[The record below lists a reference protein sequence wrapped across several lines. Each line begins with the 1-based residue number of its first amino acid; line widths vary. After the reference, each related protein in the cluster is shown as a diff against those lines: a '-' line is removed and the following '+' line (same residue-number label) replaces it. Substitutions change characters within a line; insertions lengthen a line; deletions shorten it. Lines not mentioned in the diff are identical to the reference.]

1 MALHLS
7 VVMPVYNE
15 RYLIAESVRRVLAV
29 RGDTISR
36 LDLVIVD
43 DGSTD
48 GTREILRGIARDH
61 SDRVTLVEHPRNAG
75 KGAAVATGVARA
87 SGAVTVIHDA
97 DLEYNPADLPR
108 LMVPFIREGADAV
121 FGSRFLAG
129 DYRRVLYFRH
139 SLGNRL
145 LTFLSNLVTDLNLTD
160 METCYKAVRTGLLQ
174 SIPLRS
180 RDFRIEVELTI
191 KLAKRGARLFE
202 VPISYAGRTY
212 REGKKIGWR
221 DGLKALGAMARWWLV
236 DDLYR
241 PDEYGSNI
249 LVSMSEVPRFNRWM
263 SDVVRPFVGS
273 RVLEIGAGLGNM
285 SRTLLP
291 RDRYTVSDI
300 NPHYLDFLAQF
311 ADGKPYMDVRRLDLG
326 RGADVAPVAGQYD
339 TVVCLNVLE
348 HIADE
353 ASAIR
358 DLRSALEP
366 GGRAIVLVPQNP
378 RLFGTLDV
386 VLGHERRYTRATLS
400 HALEAG
406 GLHVVALRDFNRV
419 TTPGWWLNGRLLKR
433 RHFGRV
439 QLKIVDVFTWM
450 FRLLE
455 PVLPWHGV
463 SLLAVAERPSRP
475 FDLSSPRP

>member
-1 MALHLS
+1 MSIHLS
-7 VVMPVYNE
+7 VVMPVNNE
-15 RYLIAESVRRVLAV
+15 RYLVAESVRRVLAV
-29 RGDTISR
+29 RDDTISH

-48 GTREILRGIARDH
+48 GTRDILRRLAKEH
-61 SDRVTLVEHPRNAG
+61 ADRITLIELPRNAG
-75 KGAAVATGVARA
+75 KGAAVAAGVARA
-87 SGAVTVIHDA
+87 TGAVTVIQDA

-108 LMVPFIREGADAV
+108 LLVPFIREGADAV
-121 FGSRFLAG
+121 FGSRFLAA

-145 LTFLSNLVTDLNLTD
+145 LTFLSNVVTDVNLTD
-160 METCYKAVRTGLLQ
+160 VETCYKAVRTELLQ

-221 DGLKALGAMARWWLV
+221 DGLKALGAMAHWWLV

-241 PDEYGSNI
+241 PDAYGSNI

-273 RVLEIGAGLGNM
+273 RVLEMGAGLGNM
-285 SRTLLP
+285 SRMLLP

-300 NPHYLDFLAQF
+300 NPQYLDFLTKF
-311 ADGKPYMDVRRLDLG
+311 ADGKPYMDVLRIDLG
-326 RGADVAPVAGQYD
+326 REEDFTRVAGQYD

-353 ASAIR
+353 ARAIR
-358 DLRSALEP
+358 NIRSALEP
-366 GGRAIVLVPQNP
+366 GGRAIILVPQNP
-378 RLFGTLDV
+378 RIFGTLDV
-386 VLGHERRYTRATLS
+386 VLGHERRYTRATLPR
-400 HALEAG
+400 ALESE
-406 GLHVVALRDFNRV
+406 GLRMVALLDFNRV
-419 TTPGWWLNGRLLKR
+419 TTPVWWLNGRVLRR
-433 RHFGRV
+433 RHFGRA
-439 QLKIVDVFTWM
+439 QLKAVNLLTWL

-455 PVLPWHGV
+455 HVLPWKGV
-463 SLLAVAERPSRP
+463 SLVAVAERPR
-475 FDLSSPRP
+475 